1 MGGLSCQT
9 RQRFSKDGQRALG
22 WTDLRLTLWVF
33 PLSQRSSSHHLVAA
47 LGQRVG
53 RRNTACSSGE
63 GLLPNV
69 VRDVIRF
76 KTVSANVSKHVER
89 MVVWDLFVG
98 CAPLFRSASLAAFG
112 FPVVKF

>member
-1 MGGLSCQT
+1 M
-9 RQRFSKDGQRALG
+9 
-22 WTDLRLTLWVF
+22 
-33 PLSQRSSSHHLVAA
+33 
-47 LGQRVG
+47 
-53 RRNTACSSGE
+53 
-63 GLLPNV
+63 